1 MNNVEA
7 KCISVVN
14 WRDVVAKAQFEKV
27 DKFLANWA
35 EQSNKAAQMVVQIE
49 NLKADKSQMN
59 ELESKSMAKFD
70 DLDKKISSFR
80 DDQLTLEHYTE
91 RYVPIQI
98 QNMIVSNLEK
108 ILSK

>member
-35 EQSNKAAQMVVQIE
+35 EQSNKAAQMVV
-49 NLKADKSQMN
+49 
-59 ELESKSMAKFD
+59 
-70 DLDKKISSFR
+70 
-80 DDQLTLEHYTE
+80 
-91 RYVPIQI
+91 
-98 QNMIVSNLEK
+98 
-108 ILSK
+108 

>member
-1 MNNVEA
+1 
-7 KCISVVN
+7 
-14 WRDVVAKAQFEKV
+14 
-27 DKFLANWA
+27 
-35 EQSNKAAQMVVQIE
+35 
-49 NLKADKSQMN
+49 MN